1 MAQNESC
8 QEKINTLDEKVFE
21 SKGNRKLS
29 RTLSVIRDCPQ
40 SYIAQILCNIM
51 CDK

>member
-1 MAQNESC
+1 M
-8 QEKINTLDEKVFE
+8 KVVKKRLILSMKKFLNPKE
-21 SKGNRKLS
+21 IGNS